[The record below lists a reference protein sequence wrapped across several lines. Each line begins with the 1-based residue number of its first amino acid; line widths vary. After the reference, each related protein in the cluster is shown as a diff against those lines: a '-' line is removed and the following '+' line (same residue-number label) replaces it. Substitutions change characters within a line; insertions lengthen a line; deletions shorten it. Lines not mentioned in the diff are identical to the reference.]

1 MLESDASFEH
11 FVRKK
16 VARAV
21 PTQARRRRMTPPRIH
36 LIPLDLVP
44 DCTPPDFS
52 GSWGLIIDLN
62 IYYYGIIYHYLHI
75 IVILHIFERKV
86 KGCADIVSQE
96 EDSINSD
103 FRSFA
108 PIFLPSISFLYLVVF
123 NLTAAGEAGSGSR
136 CDEGAAG
143 V

>member
-1 MLESDASFEH
+1 MFEPVSGGEVAAMLESDASFEH

-21 PTQARRRRMTPPRIH
+21 AAQARRRRMTPPRIH

-62 IYYYGIIYHYLHI
+62 IYYYNIIYHYLHI
-75 IVILHIFERKV
+75 IVILYL
-86 KGCADIVSQE
+86 
-96 EDSINSD
+96 
-103 FRSFA
+103 
-108 PIFLPSISFLYLVVF
+108 LPLLPLHLF
-123 NLTAAGEAGSGSR
+123 
-136 CDEGAAG
+136 
-143 V
+143 